1 MLRSFQKRQAG
12 KIGGVLRVH
21 KPQPLG
27 GQVRIREAHVRK
39 LIQKNP
45 TLLQK
50 LKELAA
56 EVEYDEDI
64 VPGLTSQEESYN
76 IDESR
81 DHITTNST
89 VITVLICQTG

>member
-1 MLRSFQKRQAG
+1 MEARSNSRGACK
-12 KIGGVLRVH
+12 K
-21 KPQPLG
+21 
-27 GQVRIREAHVRK
+27 K
-39 LIQKNP
+39 LTQKNP

-56 EVEYDEDI
+56 EVDYDEDI

-89 VITVLICQTG
+89 VITVLICQTGYTSPMIVHSLEISPQKEWVR